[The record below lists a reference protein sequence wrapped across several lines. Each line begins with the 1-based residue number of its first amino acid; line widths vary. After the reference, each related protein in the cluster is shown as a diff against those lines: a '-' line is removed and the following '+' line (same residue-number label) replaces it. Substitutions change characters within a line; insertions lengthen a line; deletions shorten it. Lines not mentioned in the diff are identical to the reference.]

1 MIYCYLVYEKGLTR
15 SDVIKFMQEIH
26 DNSRV
31 YAVRLKKWKFE
42 IKKELKFTTL
52 LKKWNCVVAVDDE

>member
-26 DNSRV
+26 DNSRI
-31 YAVRLKKWKFE
+31 YSFRWKKRKFE
-42 IKKELKFTTL
+42 FYKELKLTTL
-52 LKKWNCVVAVDDE
+52 LKKRNCVVAVDDE